1 MKKIVLVLMAL
12 ALVAGSVF
20 AAPSKKVTLKV
31 WESQGPEEKF
41 IKQAIKDYRK
51 VDRNVK
57 FIYEPVGSVDAD
69 GKIMLDGPAGVGADV
84 FVVPHDHMGSLVIGG
99 HILENTMDMSAFVPA
114 AVIGASYG
122 GKVYGYPLAVE
133 TYALFY
139 NKDIIPNPPK
149 TWEEVFVFAKTWT
162 DKSKNKYAIAWP
174 VTDAYYDFLFYA
186 GYGAQLF
193 GPNGDDRHQHN
204 LNSPEAVKGVQ
215 FFQQVRKQ
223 ILDVPSGDM
232 TGDFVKSSFQEGTIP
247 MVLGGPWDIAVYKE
261 AGVNFG
267 ITTLPILPGAKD
279 VPASFSGVR
288 LAVVSAYSEN
298 PEQAKKFAEF
308 LVSRE
313 ELVKRFDITGQIP
326 PRKDI
331 TVEDE
336 WSQGILAQSQYAI
349 PMPKIT
355 QIGTYWSAMGAAF
368 ANVWDGADPVDELNK
383 AAAAMEAAR

>member
-149 TWEEVFVFAKTWT
+149 TWEEVFEFAKTWT

-174 VTDAYYDFLFYA
+174 VTDAYYDFMFYA

-193 GPNGDDRHQHN
+193 GPNGDDRNQHN

-232 TGDFVKSSFQEGTIP
+232 SGDFVKSSFQEGTIP

-279 VPASFSGVR
+279 VPASFSGVVI
-288 LAVVSAYSEN
+288 AVLSNGKRDVSV
-298 PEQAKKFAEF
+298 QLKKPFG
-308 LVSRE
+308 V
-313 ELVKRFDITGQIP
+313 Q
-326 PRKDI
+326 RK
-331 TVEDE
+331 
-336 WSQGILAQSQYAI
+336 
-349 PMPKIT
+349 
-355 QIGTYWSAMGAAF
+355 
-368 ANVWDGADPVDELNK
+368 
-383 AAAAMEAAR
+383 

>member
-149 TWEEVFVFAKTWT
+149 TWEEVFEFAKTWT

-174 VTDAYYDFLFYA
+174 VTDAYYDFMFYA

-232 TGDFVKSSFQEGTIP
+232 SGDFVKSSFQEGTIP

-298 PEQAKKFAEF
+298 PEEAKKFAEF

-313 ELVKRFDITGQIP
+313 ELIKRFDITGQIP

>member
-57 FIYEPVGSVDAD
+57 FVYEPVGSVDAD

-149 TWEEVFVFAKTWT
+149 TWEEVFEFAKTWT

-204 LNSPEAVKGVQ
+204 LNSPEAIKGVQ

>member
-1 MKKIVLVLMAL
+1 MKKIVLVLISL

-57 FIYEPVGSVDAD
+57 FVYEPVGSVDAD

-149 TWEEVFVFAKTWT
+149 TWEEVFEFAKTWT

-174 VTDAYYDFLFYA
+174 VTDAYYDFMFYA

-204 LNSPEAVKGVQ
+204 LNSPEAIKGVQ

>member
-149 TWEEVFVFAKTWT
+149 TWEEVFEFAKTWT

-174 VTDAYYDFLFYA
+174 VTDAYYDFMFYA

-232 TGDFVKSSFQEGTIP
+232 SGDFVKSSFQEGTIP

-313 ELVKRFDITGQIP
+313 ELIKRFDITGQIP

>member
-20 AAPSKKVTLKV
+20 AAHSKKVTLKV

-149 TWEEVFVFAKTWT
+149 TWEEVFEFAKTWT

-174 VTDAYYDFLFYA
+174 VTDAYYDFMFYA

-193 GPNGDDRHQHN
+193 GPNGDDRNQHN

-232 TGDFVKSSFQEGTIP
+232 SGDFVKSSFQEGTIP

-298 PEQAKKFAEF
+298 PEEAKKFAEF
-308 LVSRE
+308 LVSKE
-313 ELVKRFDITGQIP
+313 ELIKRFDITGQIP

>member
-149 TWEEVFVFAKTWT
+149 TWEEVFEFAKTWT

-174 VTDAYYDFLFYA
+174 VTDAYYDFMFYA

-193 GPNGDDRHQHN
+193 GPNGDDRNQHN

-232 TGDFVKSSFQEGTIP
+232 SGDFVKSSFQEGTIP

-298 PEQAKKFAEF
+298 PEEAKKFAEF

-313 ELVKRFDITGQIP
+313 ELIKRFDITGQIP

>member
-149 TWEEVFVFAKTWT
+149 TWEEVFEFAKTWT

-204 LNSPEAVKGVQ
+204 LNSPEAIKGVQ

-298 PEQAKKFAEF
+298 PEEAKKFAEF

>member
-149 TWEEVFVFAKTWT
+149 TWEEVFEFAKTWT

-174 VTDAYYDFLFYA
+174 VTDAYYDFMFYA

-193 GPNGDDRHQHN
+193 GPNGDDRNQHN
-204 LNSPEAVKGVQ
+204 LNSPEAVKGVE

-232 TGDFVKSSFQEGTIP
+232 SGDFVKSSFQEGTIP

-298 PEQAKKFAEF
+298 PEEAKKFAEF
-308 LVSRE
+308 LVSKE
-313 ELVKRFDITGQIP
+313 ELIKRFDITGQIP

>member
-149 TWEEVFVFAKTWT
+149 TWEEVFEFAKTWT

-174 VTDAYYDFLFYA
+174 VTDAYYDFMFYA

-193 GPNGDDRHQHN
+193 GPNGDDRNQHN

-232 TGDFVKSSFQEGTIP
+232 SGDFVKSSFQEGTIP

-298 PEQAKKFAEF
+298 PEEAKKFAEF
-308 LVSRE
+308 LVSKE
-313 ELVKRFDITGQIP
+313 ELIKRFDITGQIP

>member
-149 TWEEVFVFAKTWT
+149 TWEEVFEFAKTWT

-174 VTDAYYDFLFYA
+174 VTDAYYDFMFYA

>member
-149 TWEEVFVFAKTWT
+149 TWEEVFEFAKTWT

-174 VTDAYYDFLFYA
+174 VTDAYYDFMFYA

-368 ANVWDGADPVDELNK
+368 SNVWDGADPVDELNK

>member
-149 TWEEVFVFAKTWT
+149 TWEEVFEFAKTWT

-174 VTDAYYDFLFYA
+174 VTDAYYDFMFYA

-313 ELVKRFDITGQIP
+313 ELIKRFDITGQIP

>member
-149 TWEEVFVFAKTWT
+149 TWEEVFEFAKTWT

-204 LNSPEAVKGVQ
+204 LNSPEAVKGVE

-232 TGDFVKSSFQEGTIP
+232 SGDFVKSSFQEGTIP

-298 PEQAKKFAEF
+298 PEEAKKFAEF
-308 LVSRE
+308 LVSKE
-313 ELVKRFDITGQIP
+313 ELIKRFDITGQIP

-368 ANVWDGADPVDELNK
+368 ANVWDGADPVDELNT

>member
-149 TWEEVFVFAKTWT
+149 TWEEVFEFAKTWT

-204 LNSPEAVKGVQ
+204 LNSPEAVKGVE

-232 TGDFVKSSFQEGTIP
+232 SGDFVKSSFQEGTIP

-298 PEQAKKFAEF
+298 PEEAKKFAEF
-308 LVSRE
+308 LVSKE
-313 ELVKRFDITGQIP
+313 ELIKRFDITGQIP

>member
-149 TWEEVFVFAKTWT
+149 TWEEVFEFAKTWT

-174 VTDAYYDFLFYA
+174 VTDAYYDFMFYA

-204 LNSPEAVKGVQ
+204 LNSPEAIKGVE

-232 TGDFVKSSFQEGTIP
+232 SGDFVKSSFQEGTIP

-313 ELVKRFDITGQIP
+313 ELIKRFDITGQIP

-368 ANVWDGADPVDELNK
+368 SNVWDGADPVDELNK

>member
-57 FIYEPVGSVDAD
+57 FVYEPVGSVDAD

-149 TWEEVFVFAKTWT
+149 TWEEVFEFAKTWT

-204 LNSPEAVKGVQ
+204 LNSPEAIKGVQ

-298 PEQAKKFAEF
+298 PEEAKKFAEF

>member
-149 TWEEVFVFAKTWT
+149 TWEEVFEFAKTWT

-174 VTDAYYDFLFYA
+174 VTDAYYDFMFYA

-193 GPNGDDRHQHN
+193 GPNGDDRNQHN
-204 LNSPEAVKGVQ
+204 LNSPEAIKGVQ

-298 PEQAKKFAEF
+298 PEEAKKFAEF

>member
-149 TWEEVFVFAKTWT
+149 TWEEVFEFAKTWT

-174 VTDAYYDFLFYA
+174 VTDAYYDFMFYA

-204 LNSPEAVKGVQ
+204 LNSPEAVKGVE

-232 TGDFVKSSFQEGTIP
+232 SGDFVKSSFQEGTIP

-298 PEQAKKFAEF
+298 PEEAKKFAEF
-308 LVSRE
+308 LVSKE
-313 ELVKRFDITGQIP
+313 ELIKRFDITGQIP

>member
-57 FIYEPVGSVDAD
+57 FVYEPVGSVDAD

-122 GKVYGYPLAVE
+122 GKVYGYPLGVE

-149 TWEEVFVFAKTWT
+149 TWEEVFEFAKTWT

-204 LNSPEAVKGVQ
+204 LNSPEAIKGVQ

-279 VPASFSGVR
+279 VPASFSGIR

-298 PEQAKKFAEF
+298 PEEAKKFAEF

>member
-20 AAPSKKVTLKV
+20 AAPAKKVTLKV

-149 TWEEVFVFAKTWT
+149 TWEEVFEFAKTWT

-204 LNSPEAVKGVQ
+204 LNSPEAIKGVQ

>member
-149 TWEEVFVFAKTWT
+149 TWEEVFEFAKTWT

-313 ELVKRFDITGQIP
+313 ELIKRFDITGQIP

>member
-99 HILENTMDMSAFVPA
+99 HILENTMDMSDFVPA

-122 GKVYGYPLAVE
+122 GKVYGYPLAIE

-149 TWEEVFVFAKTWT
+149 TWEEVFEFAKTWT

-174 VTDAYYDFLFYA
+174 VTDAYYDFLFFA

-204 LNSPEAVKGVQ
+204 LNSPEAIKGVE

-232 TGDFVKSSFQEGTIP
+232 SGDFVKSSFQEGTIP

-267 ITTLPILPGAKD
+267 ITTLPILPGAKG

>member
-1 MKKIVLVLMAL
+1 MKKIVLVLMTL
-12 ALVAGSVF
+12 ALVVGSVF

-149 TWEEVFVFAKTWT
+149 TWEEVFEFAKTWT

-174 VTDAYYDFLFYA
+174 VTDAYYDFMFYA

-204 LNSPEAVKGVQ
+204 LNSPEAIKGVE

-298 PEQAKKFAEF
+298 PEEAKKFAEF

-313 ELVKRFDITGQIP
+313 ELIKRFDITGQIP
-326 PRKDI
+326 SRKDI

>member
-1 MKKIVLVLMAL
+1 M
-12 ALVAGSVF
+12 
-20 AAPSKKVTLKV
+20 TLKV

-149 TWEEVFVFAKTWT
+149 TWEEVFEFAKTWT

-174 VTDAYYDFLFYA
+174 VTDAYYDFMFYA

-193 GPNGDDRHQHN
+193 GPNGDDRHQQSIAQDASGHN
-204 LNSPEAVKGVQ
+204 
-215 FFQQVRKQ
+215 RKALLSYGL
-223 ILDVPSGDM
+223 LDHWGHS
-232 TGDFVKSSFQEGTIP
+232 TG
-247 MVLGGPWDIAVYKE
+247 L
-261 AGVNFG
+261 AGLKLSRRV
-267 ITTLPILPGAKD
+267 TTRLKTPG
-279 VPASFSGVR
+279 FLESGVKKPLR
-288 LAVVSAYSEN
+288 TNWNLSPGLASASAISSLQ
-298 PEQAKKFAEF
+298 PVQMVTLSGF
-308 LVSRE
+308 
-313 ELVKRFDITGQIP
+313 
-326 PRKDI
+326 RK
-331 TVEDE
+331 
-336 WSQGILAQSQYAI
+336 SL
-349 PMPKIT
+349 
-355 QIGTYWSAMGAAF
+355 
-368 ANVWDGADPVDELNK
+368 
-383 AAAAMEAAR
+383 

>member
-149 TWEEVFVFAKTWT
+149 TWEEVFEFAKTWT

-232 TGDFVKSSFQEGTIP
+232 SGDFVKSSFQEGTIP

-298 PEQAKKFAEF
+298 PEEAKKFAEF
-308 LVSRE
+308 LVSKE
-313 ELVKRFDITGQIP
+313 ELIKRFDITGQIP

>member
-149 TWEEVFVFAKTWT
+149 TWEEVFEFAKTWT

-298 PEQAKKFAEF
+298 PEEAKKFAEF

-313 ELVKRFDITGQIP
+313 ELIKRFDITGQIP

>member
-149 TWEEVFVFAKTWT
+149 TWEEVFEFAKTWT

-204 LNSPEAVKGVQ
+204 LNSPEAIKGVQ

-298 PEQAKKFAEF
+298 PEEAKKFAEF

-313 ELVKRFDITGQIP
+313 ELIKRFDITGQIP

-368 ANVWDGADPVDELNK
+368 SNVWDGADPVDELNK

>member
-57 FIYEPVGSVDAD
+57 FVYEPVGSVDAD

-149 TWEEVFVFAKTWT
+149 TWEEVFEFAKTWT

-174 VTDAYYDFLFYA
+174 VTDAYYDFMFYA

-204 LNSPEAVKGVQ
+204 LNSPEAIKGVQ

>member
-99 HILENTMDMSAFVPA
+99 HILENTMDMSDFVPA

-122 GKVYGYPLAVE
+122 GKVYGYPLAIE

-149 TWEEVFVFAKTWT
+149 TWEEVFEFAKTWT

-174 VTDAYYDFLFYA
+174 VTDAYYDFLFFA

-204 LNSPEAVKGVQ
+204 LNSPEAIKGVE

-232 TGDFVKSSFQEGTIP
+232 SGDFVKSSFQEGTIP

-267 ITTLPILPGAKD
+267 ITTLPILPGAKG

-368 ANVWDGADPVDELNK
+368 SNVWDGADPVDELNK

>member
-149 TWEEVFVFAKTWT
+149 TWEEVFEFAKTWT

-298 PEQAKKFAEF
+298 PEEAKKFAEF

-313 ELVKRFDITGQIP
+313 ELIKRFDITGQIP

-368 ANVWDGADPVDELNK
+368 SNVWDGADPVDELNK

>member
-149 TWEEVFVFAKTWT
+149 TWEEVFEFAKTWT

-174 VTDAYYDFLFYA
+174 VTDAYYDFMFYA

-193 GPNGDDRHQHN
+193 GPNGDDRNQHN
-204 LNSPEAVKGVQ
+204 LNSPEAIKGVE

-298 PEQAKKFAEF
+298 PEEAKKFAEF

-313 ELVKRFDITGQIP
+313 ELIKRFDITGQIP

>member
-149 TWEEVFVFAKTWT
+149 TWEEVFEFAKTWT

-174 VTDAYYDFLFYA
+174 VTDAYYDFMFYA

-204 LNSPEAVKGVQ
+204 LNSPEAIKGVQ

>member
-20 AAPSKKVTLKV
+20 AAPSKKVTRKV
-31 WESQGPEEKF
+31 WEAQGPEEKC
-41 IKQAIKDYRK
+41 IKQAINDYRK
-51 VDRNVK
+51 VDRTVK

-149 TWEEVFVFAKTWT
+149 TWEEVFEFAKTWT

-174 VTDAYYDFLFYA
+174 VTDAYYDFMFYA

-232 TGDFVKSSFQEGTIP
+232 SGDFVKSSFQEGTIP

-313 ELVKRFDITGQIP
+313 ELIKRFDITGQIP

>member
-149 TWEEVFVFAKTWT
+149 TWEEVFEFAKTWT

-174 VTDAYYDFLFYA
+174 VTDAYYDFMFYA

-232 TGDFVKSSFQEGTIP
+232 SGDFVKSSFQEGTIP

-298 PEQAKKFAEF
+298 PEEAKKFAEF
-308 LVSRE
+308 LVSKE
-313 ELVKRFDITGQIP
+313 ELIKRFDITGQIP

>member
-149 TWEEVFVFAKTWT
+149 TWEEVFEFAKTWT

>member
-149 TWEEVFVFAKTWT
+149 TWEEVFEFAKTWT

-204 LNSPEAVKGVQ
+204 LNSPEAIKGVQ

>member
-41 IKQAIKDYRK
+41 IRQAMKDYRK

-57 FIYEPVGSVDAD
+57 FVYEPVGSVDAD

-99 HILENTMDMSAFVPA
+99 HILENTMDMSSFVPA

-149 TWEEVFVFAKTWT
+149 TWEEVFEFAKTWT
-162 DKSKNKYAIAWP
+162 DKSKNRYAIAWP
-174 VTDAYYDFLFYA
+174 VTDAYYDFMFFA

-193 GPNGDDRHQHN
+193 GPNGDDRNQHN
-204 LNSPEAVKGVQ
+204 LNSPEAIKGVQ

-261 AGVNFG
+261 ADVNFG
-267 ITTLPILPGAKD
+267 VTTLPILPGATE

-298 PEQAKKFAEF
+298 PEEAKKFAEF
-308 LVSRE
+308 LVSRD

-336 WSQGILAQSQYAI
+336 WSQGILAQSEHAI

>member
-149 TWEEVFVFAKTWT
+149 TWEEVFEFAKTWT

-204 LNSPEAVKGVQ
+204 LNSPEAIKGVE

-313 ELVKRFDITGQIP
+313 ELIKRFDITGQIP